1 MSAPFV
7 HLHLHSEYSLADST
21 IRIAELV
28 KRCVALGQPAVALT
42 DIDNLFATVKF
53 YKAAEAAGL
62 KPIIGADIGLADG
75 NEAASRMTLLCRDRS
90 GYLTLSRLLSRAWME
105 GHRVDGVVVRPQWLR
120 EDNGG
125 LFALA
130 GRHSLAG
137 RLATSSR
144 HELAEA
150 WLADWQGSFGDRLHL
165 ELTRTG
171 RDGEEAF
178 NTFALHAAT
187 KRGIAVIASNDARFL
202 DADGFEAHEA
212 RVCISTGRV
221 LDDPKRPKDYS
232 PEQYLKSSQ
241 QMAELF
247 ADIPD
252 AISNAVALATR
263 CNVELKLGQYALPA
277 FPVPSEHTIES
288 WLRKQS
294 REGLARRLEK
304 APLAQGKSRE
314 VYDAR
319 LETELGVILTMGFPG
334 YFLIVAD
341 FINWAKRHD
350 IPVGPGRGSGAGSLV
365 AWALGITDLDPLP
378 YDLLFER
385 FLNPERVSM
394 PDFDIDF
401 CMDRR
406 DEVIDY
412 VARKYGRD
420 KVSQIITYGTMAAKA
435 VVRDT
440 GRVLGHP
447 YGFVDSIAKLIPMT
461 LGICLDDALGE
472 SEAARKNPTLASTEL
487 IERYRSEDDVRDLL
501 DLARSLE
508 DLTRNAGKH
517 AGGVVI
523 APSPLSDFCPLFA
536 EHDGQGRG
544 KSPVT
549 QFDKDDVEAIG
560 LVKFDFLG
568 LRTLTIIDW
577 AVKAINKR
585 RQASVSLLPLAGRGG
600 ALANQGSRD
609 DERLSAMR
617 EGRGAERGG
626 PAPEKRRPDEGAPQA
641 PLDITTLPLDDTA
654 TYELFTRGDSVAVFQ
669 FESRGM
675 RELLKRA
682 RPDTFEDIIA
692 LAALFRPG
700 PLGSGMDK
708 DWVDRKHG
716 NAAVS
721 YAHPLLE
728 PVLAPTYGV
737 IVYQEQVMQ
746 IAQVLAG
753 YSLGGAD
760 LLRRAMGKK
769 NATEMAKER
778 AKFEDGCAQ
787 RGIATRVAS
796 PIFDLMEKFA
806 EYGFNKSHSAAYAL
820 VAYQTAWLKVH
831 YPAEFMAAV
840 LSSDMDNTDK
850 VVGFL
855 DEARVMG
862 LTVLPPDVDAS
873 AYLFEAIDLPRPD
886 LPTHVTSQASPVR
899 HMSGLA
905 ADQSAAVASDSRAAH
920 PCAATTI
927 RYGLGAVKGVGRGA
941 CEAIVQARR
950 AGPFVDLLDFCKRV
964 DSGKLNRRALEALAQ
979 AGALDRLGKNRASLM
994 LQLPEVLKAT
1004 DQLARER
1011 AAGQCS
1017 LFGGGLSGERMPG
1030 NAEAATPAL
1039 HIDLPETDEWP
1050 LAQLLNGERDTL
1062 GHYLSG
1068 HPFDPYR
1075 EELRGLVGHDL
1086 GDLERIWEARPE
1098 SARGGWRPELDTIV
1112 AGQVVAMR
1120 KKGDSQMFVQIED
1133 GRGRLECAFF
1143 GETYSEFAA
1152 LIARDRLLVLQG
1164 GLREDAFSGGFAF
1177 KVQRCW
1183 DYAQVCTRF
1192 SQRLAIRLDLRVP
1205 GSWQRVDALLARQ
1218 RPGQTPL
1225 RLDLLRDGV
1234 AGTLDL
1240 NGTQSVRV
1248 DADLVGTLRAQ
1259 PGVRAVKLTLGK
1271 PWGN

>member
-28 KRCVALGQPAVALT
+28 QRCVALGQPAVALT

-62 KPIIGADIGLADG
+62 KPIIGADIHLADG
-75 NEAASRMTLLCRDRS
+75 NETPSRMTLLCRDRS

-105 GHRVDGVVVRPQWLR
+105 GHQADGVVVRPQWLR
-120 EDNGG
+120 EDNAG

-137 RLATSSR
+137 RLAASNR

-150 WLADWQGSFGDRLHL
+150 WLADWQGALGDRLHL

-171 RDGEEAF
+171 RDGEDAF
-178 NTFALHAAT
+178 NTFALHAAAQ
-187 KRGIAVIASNDARFL
+187 RGIAVVASNDARFL
-202 DADGFEAHEA
+202 DPDGFEAHEA

-221 LDDPKRPKDYS
+221 LDDPKRPKEYS
-232 PEQYLKSSQ
+232 TEQYLKSST

-263 CNVELKLGQYALPA
+263 CNVELKLGEYALPA

-288 WLRKQS
+288 WLREQS

-304 APLAQGKSRE
+304 APLAPGKSRE

-319 LETELGVILTMGFPG
+319 LETELGVILQMGFPG

-341 FINWAKRHD
+341 FINWAKRQD

-412 VARKYGRD
+412 VAAKYGRD
-420 KVSQIITYGTMAAKA
+420 RVSQIITYGTMAAKA

-472 SEAARKNPTLASTEL
+472 SEAAKKNPMLASTEL

-536 EHDGQGRG
+536 EHDGDGRG

-549 QFDKDDVEAIG
+549 QFDKDDVEAVG

-577 AVKAINKR
+577 AVKAINVR
-585 RQASVSLLPLAGRGG
+585 RARTHEC
-600 ALANQGSRD
+600 RD
-609 DERLSAMR
+609 
-617 EGRGAERGG
+617 
-626 PAPEKRRPDEGAPQA
+626 RPDADSDRRARANEP
-641 PLDITTLPLDDTA
+641 PLDITTLPLDDKP
-654 TYELFTRGDSVAVFQ
+654 TYELFARGDSVAVFQ

-716 NAAVS
+716 VAAVS
-721 YAHPLLE
+721 YPHPSLE
-728 PVLAPTYGV
+728 QVLGPTYGV

-778 AKFEDGCAQ
+778 AKFEDGSAA
-787 RGIATRVAS
+787 RGIPARVAS

-862 LTVLPPDVDAS
+862 LTVLPPDVDSS
-873 AYLFEAIDLPRPD
+873 AYMFEAIDLPTTDP
-886 LPTHVTSQASPVR
+886 QADTGVK
-899 HMSGLA
+899 
-905 ADQSAAVASDSRAAH
+905 
-920 PCAATTI
+920 TI

-950 AGPFVDLLDFCKRV
+950 SGTSQCRDRQDADSDRRAGSFVDLLDFARRV
-964 DSGKLNRRALEALAQ
+964 DSGKLNRRALEALTQ

-994 LQLPEVLKAT
+994 LQLPEVIKAT
-1004 DQLARER
+1004 DQLAREQ
-1011 AAGQCS
+1011 AAGQNS
-1017 LFGGGLSGERMPG
+1017 LFGGGFSGES
-1030 NAEAATPAL
+1030 EAAGPAL
-1039 HIDLPETDEWP
+1039 HIDLPQTDEWP

-1086 GDLERIWEARPE
+1086 GDLERIWESRPE

-1112 AGQVVAMR
+1112 SGQVVAMR
-1120 KKGDSQMFVQIED
+1120 KKGDAQMFVQIED

-1143 GETYSEFAA
+1143 GETYTEFAA
-1152 LIARDRLLVLQG
+1152 LIARDRLLVIQG
-1164 GLREDAFSGGFAF
+1164 GLREDAFSDGFAF

-1183 DYAQVCTRF
+1183 DYAQVCARH

-1205 GSWQRVDALLARQ
+1205 GAWQRIDALLARQ

-1234 AGTLDL
+1234 AGTIDL
-1240 NGTQSVRV
+1240 NGEQAVRV

-1259 PGVRAVKLTLGK
+1259 PGVRAVKLSLTK
-1271 PWGN
+1271 PWAS